1 MFSSVSGKQQVLW
14 LFLIQIVLI
23 VLMGTLMTY
32 GPEASVN
39 AHRNHTG
46 ITAAAGKAQDK
57 KPDDDPLR
65 IYPMY
70 QDVHVMIWVGF
81 GFLMTFLK
89 RYGQS
94 AAGLTFLV
102 GAVLVQVA
110 LICNG
115 VTNTLTGAKAY
126 LSLKSLLDADVAV
139 AAPLI
144 SMGALLG
151 KTTYMQLIFMGI
163 AELIMFNVNK
173 FVGEHMFM
181 MNRYYMLITRPYF
194 IMRQAYVHQVEYPKA
209 NKYQLYSTL
218 LYSTRRPSLRE
229 ETEGECS
236 SFKSRHSCVSQVVDA
251 GDSMFVHVF
260 GAYFGLAVSYVFGT
274 KKEPKEHELE
284 GASYQ
289 SDIFAMIGTLFLWLF
304 WPSFNSAGLTG
315 DDQQRA
321 IINTLLS
328 ISASCVT
335 AFAVSALVSN
345 SKFNMVHVQNS
356 TLAGGVAIG
365 TAAGMMCGG
374 IGALAV
380 GALSGIISVLGYK
393 YLTPIIQKHLRIH
406 DTCGVHNLHG
416 MPGVLAGVFGALMAV
431 IATEAVYDY
440 SLYDIFPAR
449 APSSGQKFAELRD
462 NMYDV
467 SPGYDRTAYQQ
478 AGFQLLALVVTLGI
492 SIVSG
497 LITGHL
503 MHVSV
508 CGSILEEEKFDDKA
522 VWDLEEETF
531 ASGNNRVDT
540 QIPMGHM

>member
-1 MFSSVSGKQQVLW
+1 MGEGMFSSVSGKQQVLW

-65 IYPMY
+65 IYPN
-70 QDVHVMIWVGF
+70 VHVMIWVGF

-181 MNRYYMLITRPYF
+181 
-194 IMRQAYVHQVEYPKA
+194 
-209 NKYQLYSTL
+209 
-218 LYSTRRPSLRE
+218 
-229 ETEGECS
+229 
-236 SFKSRHSCVSQVVDA
+236 VVDA

>member
-1 MFSSVSGKQQVLW
+1 MGKGMFSSFSGKQQALW
-14 LFLIQIVLI
+14 LFLIEIIVI

-39 AHRNHTG
+39 LHRNHTG
-46 ITAAAGKAQDK
+46 TAAATAGKAQDK
-57 KPDDDPLR
+57 KPEDDPLR
-65 IYPMY
+65 IYPN
-70 QDVHVMIWVGF
+70 VHVMIWVGF

-94 AAGLTFLV
+94 ATGLTFLA

-115 VTNTLTGAKAY
+115 VTEILTGTKAY
-126 LSLKSLLDADVAV
+126 LSLESLLDADVAV

-144 SMGALLG
+144 SMGAVLG

-163 AELIMFNVNK
+163 AELIMFSVNK
-173 FVGEHMFM
+173 YVGEELFM
-181 MNRYYMLITRPYF
+181 
-194 IMRQAYVHQVEYPKA
+194 A
-209 NKYQLYSTL
+209 
-218 LYSTRRPSLRE
+218 
-229 ETEGECS
+229 
-236 SFKSRHSCVSQVVDA
+236 VDA

-274 KKEPKEHELE
+274 KREPKEHELE
-284 GASYQ
+284 GASYH

-315 DDQQRA
+315 ADQQRA

-345 SKFNMVHVQNS
+345 NMKFNMVHVQNS

-365 TAAGMMCGG
+365 TAAGMMCEGV
-374 IGALAV
+374 GALAV
-380 GALSGIISVLGYK
+380 GAVSGIISVLGYK
-393 YLTPIIQKHLRIH
+393 FLTPMIQKHMRIH

-416 MPGVLAGVFGALMAV
+416 MPGVLAGLFGALMAV

-440 SLYDIFPAR
+440 SLYNVFRAR
-449 APSSGQKFAELRD
+449 APSSGQKYAELRD
-462 NMYDV
+462 TMHDI

-508 CGSILEEEKFDDKA
+508 CGSIPEDEKFDDKA
-522 VWDLEEETF
+522 IWDLEEETF
-531 ASGNNRVDT
+531 PSGNNRADT